1 MEAHHQE
8 FYDIVAG
15 ELRSRFIVDG
25 LWVRAFSDAGGDEA
39 KAKAIYI
46 AYRVEQL
53 KAEALAAKAAAVE
66 RAQAVAMRERERE
79 RRDRLEREEEEKRA
93 RVKEAVR
100 QNQSESDSEVFTI
113 AFWVTFGVIFFLLI
127 VAVATHK

>member
-1 MEAHHQE
+1 MEAHDQT
-8 FYDIVAG
+8 FYDIVAE

-53 KAEALAAKAAAVE
+53 KAEVLAAKKAAFE
-66 RAQAVAMRERERE
+66 RAQADARREREE
-79 RRDRLEREEEEKRA
+79 RDRAHREEADRRAREEEVR
-93 RVKEAVR
+93 R
-100 QNQSESDSEVFTI
+100 QNAHPFNDDAT
-113 AFWVTFGVIFFLLI
+113 VISWTLAGLI
-127 VAVATHK
+127 VFIAIVLIVSTGLK

>member
-1 MEAHHQE
+1 MEAHDQT
-8 FYDIVAG
+8 FYDIVAE

-53 KAEALAAKAAAVE
+53 KAEVLAAKKAAFE
-66 RAQAVAMRERERE
+66 RAQADARREREE
-79 RRDRLEREEEEKRA
+79 RDRAHREEADRRAREEEIR
-93 RVKEAVR
+93 R
-100 QNQSESDSEVFTI
+100 QNAHPFNDDATVLSWTLAGLIVFI
-113 AFWVTFGVIFFLLI
+113 AILLI
-127 VAVATHK
+127 VSTGLK

>member
-66 RAQAVAMRERERE
+66 RAQAVARKEQEQRERIR
-79 RRDRLEREEEEKRA
+79 REEEEKAARFRA
-93 RVKEAVR
+93 EVQKNQAEA
-100 QNQSESDSEVFTI
+100 ESEVFQVALWTTI
-113 AFWVTFGVIFFLLI
+113 GII
-127 VAVATHK
+127 VFMLVVLVATHK